1 MILRLAE
8 SDLPLALDFRYRM
21 MVDAGG
27 DHLLAT
33 DWRELTQ
40 ELYTKGYRDG
50 SCAHFGWQ
58 EDGRI
63 VATAGALIRAD
74 FPSFTF
80 KARRYGWIM
89 DVYVMPE
96 YRRRG
101 LATRLTQ
108 HTLDWLREN
117 GVVVIRLNAS
127 EEAKKAG
134 LYERLG
140 FTFSNEMRMRF
151 DQPSPPKP

>member
-27 DHLLAT
+27 DHLLAA
-33 DWRELTQ
+33 DWRELTE

-58 EDGRI
+58 EDGHI

-101 LATRLTQ
+101 FATRLTQ
-108 HTLDWLREN
+108 HTLGWLRDN

-140 FTFSNEMRMRF
+140 FTFSNEMRMRL